1 MINFINVS
9 IPISDYKDTEYLGDK
24 IAYRFNS
31 YIKDNTVNAV
41 ECIVSKDNFSPDDIA
56 KKYREYKDRFKNIQ
70 INRVKANKLNQL
82 INYDTSSEVRK
93 MTINNV
99 DGWLDKEQRSGLYNL
114 LNTDIDIINLWFGGV
129 SFALDKPTLKRI
141 LDNLEQYAY
150 ECYNITALHKQKV
163 SELTNIDEIENYD
176 ITAYYPKP
184 LNITL

>member
-24 IAYRFNS
+24 VAYRFNS

-56 KKYREYKDRFKNIQ
+56 KKYKEYKDRFKNIQ

-129 SFALDKPTLKRI
+129 SFALDKPTFRRI

-163 SELTNIDEIENYD
+163 NELTNIDEIENYD

-184 LNITL
+184 LSITL